1 MEAAI
6 TLSNKGSSQRNG
18 RVRQPTSLVHINK
31 LSMVERWRPE
41 MTLLRI
47 AVLLIAAVSLLM
59 IGYVLLVKSSESII
73 SGRRR

>member
-18 RVRQPTSLVHINK
+18 RVRQSTSLVHVNE
-31 LSMVERWRPE
+31 LSIVERRRPE
-41 MTLLRI
+41 MTLLRVG
-47 AVLLIAAVSLLM
+47 VLLIAAVSLLM

-73 SGRRR
+73 RRR

>member
-18 RVRQPTSLVHINK
+18 RVHQPTSLVHINE
-31 LSMVERWRPE
+31 LSIVERRRPE
-41 MTLLRI
+41 MTLLRVG
-47 AVLLIAAVSLLM
+47 VLLIAAVSLLM

-73 SGRRR
+73 RRR